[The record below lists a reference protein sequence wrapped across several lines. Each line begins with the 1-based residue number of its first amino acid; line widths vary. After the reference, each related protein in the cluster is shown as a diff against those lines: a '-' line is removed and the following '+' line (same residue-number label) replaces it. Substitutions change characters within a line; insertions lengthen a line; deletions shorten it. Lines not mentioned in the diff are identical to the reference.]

1 MKRWGLR
8 LITHPRLAR
17 RVPVQVV
24 CGAQLVLGTD
34 GCSSARKQ
42 SLLMSMGSSGGM
54 PLPGQWIRDLKV
66 MVGGEVFGVYKENG
80 CGGFPAE

>member
-1 MKRWGLR
+1 M
-8 LITHPRLAR
+8 
-17 RVPVQVV
+17 V

-54 PLPGQWIRDLKV
+54 PWPGQWIRDLKV

>member
-1 MKRWGLR
+1 MKRWGFE
-8 LITHPRLAR
+8 TDHSSQRLAR

-34 GCSSARKQ
+34 GCSSAKKQ

-66 MVGGEVFGVYKENG
+66 MVGCWCVQGEWMWRIP
-80 CGGFPAE
+80 C